1 MKTITSLEGVDV
13 IQKNYQQVII
23 RGDGKEEFNQ
33 FIIKEISMLPPS
45 KNLEVVSDN
54 NHLFAKQSFNQW
66 SLIYLVE
73 QKHKDILKFI
83 SNINSKD
90 EILAS
95 DYSYG
100 QIYFEVKGENRN
112 EFLNKLTHFD
122 LRGKKFPEFTLA
134 QTLIARIDCS
144 IYNLKDKYIITCN
157 RSFEDYF
164 KERFKDTANIN

>member
-1 MKTITSLEGVDV
+1 MTTVLSLEGVH
-13 IQKNYQQVII
+13 IGEKNYQQVII
-23 RGDGKEEFNQ
+23 RGDGREQFNQ
-33 FIIKEISMLPPS
+33 KINNEISMLPPS
-45 KNLEVVSDN
+45 KNLEIITN
-54 NHLFAKQSFNQW
+54 EKYLFAKQSFDQW

-73 QKHKDILKFI
+73 QNYKDVIKFV
-83 SNINSKD
+83 SNINANN

-100 QIYFEVKGENRN
+100 QVYFEISGENKN

-122 LRGKKFPEFTLA
+122 LRNKKFPNLTMA

-144 IYNLKDKYIITCN
+144 IYNLRDKYLITCN

-164 KERFKDTANIN
+164 KERLLDTANIN